1 MGVPLPEEGKKKVW
15 EPGMH
20 GMGGR
25 KFGFNPYNI
34 INTVKPLLEFS
45 LVSTFIS
52 LLCFINYR
60 ILTEKNWENKIN
72 TELQES

>member
-1 MGVPLPEEGKKKVW
+1 MQ
-15 EPGMH
+15 

-34 INTVKPLLEFS
+34 SNVVKPLLEFS

-52 LLCFINYR
+52 LLCFINYQ